1 LFKTAALKYTINVIR
16 LFLVAVLFSFTV
28 SGCAIK
34 ADGYIANN
42 NSDTIYGRIQLSRF
56 DQVTGGFIL
65 NGGIDEESLHSRV
78 YFAKTNERKFSVY
91 YPEMLLG
98 FGFEYKS
105 VNYTFRRVVV
115 PRKSIFKSEKQ
126 QYRFMRFL
134 DNENGESRYK
144 DAGAMKNPG
153 MDANQDE
160 FLRYSS
166 HRFRVKK
173 GNREKNDTL
182 KNL

>member
-1 LFKTAALKYTINVIR
+1 MRYKINGIR
-16 LFLVAVLFSFTV
+16 LLLIALLSCFTV
-28 SGCAIK
+28 SGFAIK
-34 ADGYIANN
+34 ADGYIVNN
-42 NSDTIYGRIQLSRF
+42 DSDTIHGRIQLSRF

-78 YFAKTNERKFSVY
+78 YFAKATERKFSVY
-91 YPEMLLG
+91 YPEMILG

-105 VNYTFRRVVV
+105 VKYIFRRVVV
-115 PRKSIFKSEKQ
+115 QRKSIFKSEKQ
-126 QYRFMRFL
+126 QYRFMRL
-134 DNENGESRYK
+134 LYTENGESRYK

-153 MDANQDE
+153 LDANQDE

-182 KNL
+182 EKL